1 MDAAAPPLCLPKTTI
16 AHPKHSGCWMLRA
29 GFFYP
34 DAGGRFPAGRADA
47 GGVEEPAGCAARAF
61 RTGIS
66 GGCPPGCACSAVSR
80 PTRPQDRGSAH
91 ASRSA
96 PCSSS

>member
-34 DAGGRFPAGRADA
+34 DAGGRLPAGRADA
-47 GGVEEPAGCAARAF
+47 GDVEEPAG
-61 RTGIS
+61 
-66 GGCPPGCACSAVSR
+66 
-80 PTRPQDRGSAH
+80 
-91 ASRSA
+91 
-96 PCSSS
+96 